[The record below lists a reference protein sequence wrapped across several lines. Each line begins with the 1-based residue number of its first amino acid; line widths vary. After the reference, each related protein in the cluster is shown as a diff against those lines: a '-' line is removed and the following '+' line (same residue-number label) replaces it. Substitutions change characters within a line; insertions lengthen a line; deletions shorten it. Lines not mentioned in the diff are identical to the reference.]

1 MAERK
6 SAKKGKASSGFTAE
20 ERAAMRERAREPKA
34 GKADGSRDRRVLK
47 RAVS

>member
-20 ERAAMRERAREPKA
+20 ERAAMRERA
-34 GKADGSRDRRVLK
+34 GSRRRARRTGAAIV
-47 RAVS
+47 AS